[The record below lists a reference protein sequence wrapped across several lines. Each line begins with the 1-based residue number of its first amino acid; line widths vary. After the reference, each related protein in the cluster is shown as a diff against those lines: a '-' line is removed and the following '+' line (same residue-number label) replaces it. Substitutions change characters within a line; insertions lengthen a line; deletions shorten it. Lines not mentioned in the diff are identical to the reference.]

1 MYMFARETDQG
12 ALERSDIIQ
21 IESNSFKSV
30 LEQDIRRASRV
41 DQLVLRPNY
50 HIAPWWPWDC
60 CYECGCKDTF
70 AKNRDFKFWLF
81 FQVCLRTDVYDARR
95 QHLTDILPTGRA
107 GFSTTEERS
116 YNDTDSIC
124 ALFRHLDGE
133 DG

>member
-1 MYMFARETDQG
+1 M
-12 ALERSDIIQ
+12 
-21 IESNSFKSV
+21 
-30 LEQDIRRASRV
+30 
-41 DQLVLRPNY
+41 
-50 HIAPWWPWDC
+50 
-60 CYECGCKDTF
+60 
-70 AKNRDFKFWLF
+70 
-81 FQVCLRTDVYDARR
+81 YDARR